1 MSTATLG
8 HRPLPRPLTR
18 LDTRWL
24 ILALAL
30 AGTAIAGY
38 LSVTRLSGGEA
49 FCPTGGGGCQKVQSS
64 DWMEIGGVYIPFIAF
79 AGYVGLVASV
89 FVRGEA
95 GRALGVLLGL
105 VGVGLTSYVTYLQAA
120 VIEAWCPWCVVS
132 TVLMWC
138 IAGLA
143 VRRFLRYPG

>member
-1 MSTATLG
+1 MSTLTLPQPRMPA
-8 HRPLPRPLTR
+8 RPG
-18 LDTRWL
+18 TRWV
-24 ILALAL
+24 ILASAL

-38 LSVTRLSGGEA
+38 LSVTRVAGGEA
-49 FCPTGGGGCQKVQSS
+49 FCPAGGGGCQKVQAS
-64 DWMEIGGVYIPFIAF
+64 DWMEIGGVYIPFIAL
-79 AGYVGLVASV
+79 AGYLGVVASV

-105 VGVGLTSYVTYLQAA
+105 VGVGLTSYVTYLQAF
-120 VIEAWCPWCVVS
+120 VIDGWCPWCVVS